1 MKTSSK
7 SRYVAIIVEVTIER
21 ARAYLS
27 TYQRQKKTKNTQ
39 SIVYFPSI
47 VNSPIDD
54 VINSEGF
61 DGRLGTSGQVW
72 HAGCTAS
79 LWWCLGALTS
89 GNSFTAFLFLF
100 KVLKLDLIRN
110 WEIGTFNNRGKSSLP
125 ETKNGELQGVTW
137 GHRSWKKE
145 KQHHETTTQKLYRS
159 FLEKEI
165 YKAGY
170 RYKVITELQLHS
182 H

>member
-21 ARAYLS
+21 ARAYPS

-61 DGRLGTSGQVW
+61 DGGLGTSGQVW
-72 HAGCTAS
+72 HARCTAS
-79 LWWCLGALTS
+79 LW
-89 GNSFTAFLFLF
+89 
-100 KVLKLDLIRN
+100 
-110 WEIGTFNNRGKSSLP
+110 
-125 ETKNGELQGVTW
+125 
-137 GHRSWKKE
+137 
-145 KQHHETTTQKLYRS
+145 
-159 FLEKEI
+159 
-165 YKAGY
+165 
-170 RYKVITELQLHS
+170 
-182 H
+182 